1 MRKISAKRCFL
12 ISAAVLLTAALV
24 IAGGIMLF
32 GKKTVGKAV
41 KKEKVYDFYYTV
53 STSTF
58 PPHFQ
63 RYRFTAEDGK
73 YLFRHETREGDHIP
87 LTEADTTVS
96 GTLELT
102 EEQWNRFFEL
112 MEGGTVRNRTESLD
126 SGYKG
131 PFLYLYWTG
140 DRGKCQQFEF
150 ESYGKQKEFEE
161 FCLELKELTP

>member
-32 GKKTVGKAV
+32 GKKTVGKGV
-41 KKEKVYDFYYTV
+41 KKDKICDFYYTV

-63 RYRFTAEDGK
+63 RYRFTAEGGK

-112 MEGGTVRNRTESLD
+112 LEDGTVRNRTESLD